1 MKKIMI
7 FLMAA
12 VALSAS
18 AAKKDK
24 KKVAEPVKPAVVL
37 TTGSDSLSYASG
49 YAQTQGLVQFLL
61 SQKMDT
67 TYMADFIRGL
77 QDAVKKAD
85 DPSFKAYALGLDI
98 QKQLSERM
106 VPGLSNELKDSPDS
120 LVQSLFYEGFSASL
134 NNDTT
139 LFNQEGAQKFFQERL
154 EADREAKIESLYGKN
169 RRDGQAFL
177 AANALKEGVVT
188 LPSGLQYKVITEGN
202 GVKPASKN
210 ETVTVKYEGK
220 LIDGTIFDS
229 SYTRDPQTTDFK
241 PSQVIKGWT
250 EALMLMSVGSTY
262 ELYIPYELAYGER
275 EAGKIP
281 PYSTLIFKVE
291 LIDCDSAKAA
301 QKASEEAAAAE
312 KTAKKPGKKVAP
324 KKK

>member
-1 MKKIMI
+1 MKKLII

-24 KKVAEPVKPAVVL
+24 KKVAEPVKPAIAL

-61 SQKMDT
+61 AQKMDT
-67 TYMADFIRGL
+67 AYMADFVRGL

-106 VPGLSNELKDSPDS
+106 LPGLSNELKDTPDS

-134 NNDTT
+134 TNDTT

-154 EADREAKIESLYGKN
+154 EADREAKIEKLYGKN

-188 LPSGLQYKVITEGN
+188 LPSGLQYKVLVEGN
-202 GVKPASKN
+202 GVKPASKTEN
-210 ETVTVKYEGK
+210 VTVKYEGK

-262 ELYIPYELAYGER
+262 ELYIPYDLAYGER
-275 EAGKIP
+275 EAGQIP

-291 LIDCDSAKAA
+291 LIDCDTAKAA
-301 QKASEEAAAAE
+301 QKAAEEAAAAE
-312 KTAKKPGKKVAP
+312 KAAKKPAKKSA

>member
-1 MKKIMI
+1 MKKLII

-24 KKVAEPVKPAVVL
+24 KKVAEPVKPAIAL

-61 SQKMDT
+61 AQKMDT
-67 TYMADFIRGL
+67 AYMADFVRGL

-106 VPGLSNELKDSPDS
+106 LPGLSNELKDTPDS

-134 NNDTT
+134 TNDTT

-154 EADREAKIESLYGKN
+154 EADREAKIEKLYGKN

-177 AANALKEGVVT
+177 AANAKKEGVVT

-202 GVKPASKN
+202 GVKPASKTEN
-210 ETVTVKYEGK
+210 VTVKYEGK

-262 ELYIPYELAYGER
+262 ELYIPYDLAYGER
-275 EAGKIP
+275 EAGQIP

-291 LIDCDSAKAA
+291 LIDCDTAKAA
-301 QKASEEAAAAE
+301 QKAAEEAAAAE
-312 KTAKKPGKKVAP
+312 KAAKKPAKKSA

>member
-1 MKKIMI
+1 MKKLII

-24 KKVAEPVKPAVVL
+24 KKVAEPVKPAIAL

-61 SQKMDT
+61 AQKMDT
-67 TYMADFIRGL
+67 AYMADFVRGL

-106 VPGLSNELKDSPDS
+106 LPGLSNELKDTPDS

-134 NNDTT
+134 TNDTT

-154 EADREAKIESLYGKN
+154 EADREAKIEKLYGKN

-177 AANALKEGVVT
+177 AANAKKEGVVT
-188 LPSGLQYKVITEGN
+188 LPSGLQYKVLVEGN
-202 GVKPASKN
+202 GVKPASKTEN
-210 ETVTVKYEGK
+210 VTVKYEGK

-262 ELYIPYELAYGER
+262 ELYIPYDLAYGER
-275 EAGKIP
+275 EAGQIP

-291 LIDCDSAKAA
+291 LIDCDTAKAA
-301 QKASEEAAAAE
+301 QKAAEEAAAAE
-312 KTAKKPGKKVAP
+312 KAAKKPAKKSA

>member
-1 MKKIMI
+1 MKKLII

-24 KKVAEPVKPAVVL
+24 KKVAEPVKPAIAL

-61 SQKMDT
+61 AQKMDT
-67 TYMADFIRGL
+67 AYMADFVRGL

-106 VPGLSNELKDSPDS
+106 LPGLSNELKDTPDS

-134 NNDTT
+134 TNDTT

-154 EADREAKIESLYGKN
+154 EADREAKIEKLYGKN

-202 GVKPASKN
+202 GVKPASKTEN
-210 ETVTVKYEGK
+210 VTVKYEGK

-262 ELYIPYELAYGER
+262 ELYIPYDLAYGER
-275 EAGKIP
+275 EAGQIP

-291 LIDCDSAKAA
+291 LIDCDTAKAA
-301 QKASEEAAAAE
+301 QKAAEEAAAAE
-312 KTAKKPGKKVAP
+312 KAAKKPAKKSA